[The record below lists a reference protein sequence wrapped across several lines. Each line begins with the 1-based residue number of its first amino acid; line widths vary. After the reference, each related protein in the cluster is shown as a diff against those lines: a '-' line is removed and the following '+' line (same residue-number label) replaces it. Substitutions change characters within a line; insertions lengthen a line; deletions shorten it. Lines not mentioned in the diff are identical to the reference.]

1 MLSATLYPDKT
12 SIYTGIHSNSL
23 VVHATV
29 MDSASTRRKALAE
42 FLNVVRQ
49 RCPPEDFGFARGAR
63 RRTAGLRREEVA
75 QLIGISPTWYTW
87 IEQGREVNVSA
98 AALDRL
104 AATLRLTRSERAY
117 LFAMADRR
125 DPHGEDSEISERAD
139 APPLLLELLADI
151 RVPAYLMG
159 RYWDILGC
167 NDAAAE
173 LFTGWLDRPR
183 ADHEPR
189 ANMLRFVFLDAH
201 ARRLL
206 LDWEQ
211 RARRI
216 TAEFRADSRERLD
229 EPELKHLIDE
239 LSTTSADFARF
250 WKRHDVLD
258 RQGGTRGFVHPR
270 HGLIHYRQ
278 TTLFT
283 SDNDDVKLVLLKPVD
298 TPDRTQASEEA
309 A

>member
-1 MLSATLYPDKT
+1 
-12 SIYTGIHSNSL
+12 
-23 VVHATV
+23 
-29 MDSASTRRKALAE
+29 MDSVNTRRKALAE

-49 RCPPEDFGFARGAR
+49 RCAPEDFGFARGAR
-63 RRTAGLRREEVA
+63 RRTTGLRREEVA

-87 IEQGREVNVSA
+87 IEQAREVNVSA
-98 AALDRL
+98 ATLDRL
-104 AATLRLTRSERAY
+104 AATLHLTRSERAY

-125 DPHGEDSEISERAD
+125 DPHGESAELAELAERGD

-173 LFTGWLDRPR
+173 LFTGWLDVPR
-183 ADHEPR
+183 RAGEAR
-189 ANMLRFVFLDAH
+189 ANMLRFVFLDTQ

-206 LDWEQ
+206 LDWEE
-211 RARRI
+211 RACRI
-216 TAEFRADSRERLD
+216 TAEFRADSRGRLD
-229 EPELKHLIDE
+229 EPELLRLIAE

-258 RQGGTRGFVHPR
+258 RQGGTRGFLHPR
-270 HGLIHYRQ
+270 QGLIHYRQ

-283 SDNDDVKLVLLKPVD
+283 SEHEDVKLVLLKPV
-298 TPDRTQASEEA
+298 A
-309 A
+309 ANGHGISGHPGG